1 MEEVTIDK
9 LVHGG
14 QGLGQLADG
23 RKVFVW
29 NALPGET
36 VRVRIIKK
44 KRSYAE
50 AIAEEVV
57 TASPE
62 RVEPSEANYLA
73 TSPWQM
79 MSFEAENRHKAD
91 IVRELFQH
99 EKVTVPRTTA
109 GPDGAAPT
117 EAIHDDRQWHY
128 RNKMEYSFWGDDAG
142 LHLALHMRGSHGK
155 QIVQGSE
162 LAMPELDAGARAV
175 LAELQKLQ
183 PRAGDLKTII
193 VRASQKGEVVAA
205 LYTKLDSFTKIS
217 LPDGLKGL
225 RVYHSNPKSPASV
238 PTRLLYQLGD
248 ATLQDELLGKAFTY
262 DVDSFFQVNLPIYER
277 ALTRIREHCAGDPVD
292 MYAGTGSIGLTVA
305 QHSTQLIELDPATA
319 AMARINAQA
328 AAVAAADSADST
340 GVPAAGG
347 IHAEVIEASTEK
359 ALEYITGDRPVIFDP
374 PRSGLHAK
382 VVERC
387 LETLPPQIIYLSCNP
402 ATQARDLALLT
413 GVRPSAADAADS
425 GAEPGAAGTAKET
438 AAAPA
443 YTIEFF
449 ETYNFFPRTPHIE
462 TLAVLTRN

>member
-1 MEEVTIDK
+1 
-9 LVHGG
+9 
-14 QGLGQLADG
+14 
-23 RKVFVW
+23 
-29 NALPGET
+29 
-36 VRVRIIKK
+36 
-44 KRSYAE
+44 
-50 AIAEEVV
+50 
-57 TASPE
+57 
-62 RVEPSEANYLA
+62 
-73 TSPWQM
+73 
-79 MSFEAENRHKAD
+79 
-91 IVRELFQH
+91 
-99 EKVTVPRTTA
+99 
-109 GPDGAAPT
+109 
-117 EAIHDDRQWHY
+117 
-128 RNKMEYSFWGDDAG
+128 
-142 LHLALHMRGSHGK
+142 
-155 QIVQGSE
+155 
-162 LAMPELDAGARAV
+162 
-175 LAELQKLQ
+175 
-183 PRAGDLKTII
+183 
-193 VRASQKGEVVAA
+193 
-205 LYTKLDSFTKIS
+205 
-217 LPDGLKGL
+217 
-225 RVYHSNPKSPASV
+225 
-238 PTRLLYQLGD
+238 
-248 ATLQDELLGKAFTY
+248 
-262 DVDSFFQVNLPIYER
+262 VDSFFQVNLPIYER